1 MADYSKLKNAG
12 GISFDEAT
20 KNVDRNMAKM
30 FSSKKR
36 MRPEDLNRIES
47 EAGVIATLIHH
58 PEYSFYS
65 EFLLPEHFTN
75 KQNRILYTALSGLG
89 GENISTIDAYNIQEY
104 IKNHNIDDSDM
115 ITNDGLDELITM
127 STVLA
132 RNSPREYKILV
143 SNVYD
148 VAFRREMLAKL
159 DVCKNVL
166 LEPDKEDVRK
176 KIYNIV
182 DSVMTSYSYGD
193 EIELF
198 TEKMDYLWQEI
209 ESRQGAGYSGIPFK
223 FPTLNEYVTIEKGEL
238 VVFGAQQK
246 VGKSIMLLNCAVDLL
261 KKGMSVLYIDSELSD
276 RLFAA
281 RMLSHLSGIPYR
293 NITSGQYT
301 DEEKKTIIEA
311 RDWIKEQPMNH
322 VYMPFFSADNIYMA
336 VKQMNHIRPID
347 VLIVDYFKST
357 GDEIGAFETYAN
369 MGKCVDIIKN
379 EICGSMNIAG
389 IGAAQATQNNRLADS
404 AKIARNASTI
414 IMLIDK
420 EPEEIE
426 ADGVECGNKKM
437 VVTVNRNG
445 AQHASGE
452 YIDLMFDGNHI
463 SYEEAK
469 QHVPQT
475 PY

>member
-1 MADYSKLKNAG
+1 MSLFRDT
-12 GISFDEAT
+12 EEQ
-20 KNVDRNMAKM
+20 R
-30 FSSKKR
+30 R

-75 KQNRILYTALSGLG
+75 KQNQVLYRALTGMGSDG
-89 GENISTIDAYNIQEY
+89 ISTIDTYNIQEY
-104 IKNHNIDDSDM
+104 IKNHNIENAGFV
-115 ITNDGLDELITM
+115 TKEALDELINM
-127 STVLA
+127 SSVLA

-176 KIYNIV
+176 QIYNIV

-193 EIELF
+193 EVELF
-198 TEKMDYLWQEI
+198 TEKLDGLWKEI
-209 ESRQGAGYSGIPFK
+209 ESRQGSGYSGIPFK

-261 KKGMSVLYIDSELSD
+261 RKGYSVLYIDSELSD

-281 RMLSHLSGIPYR
+281 RLLSHISGIPYR
-293 NITSGQYT
+293 NLTAGQYT
-301 DEEKKTIIEA
+301 EEEKEGIVKA
-311 RDWIKEQPMNH
+311 RDWIKEQPLNH
-322 VYMPFFSADNIYMA
+322 VYMPFFSADNIYMV
-336 VKQMNHIRPID
+336 VKQMNHIKPID

-369 MGKCVDIIKN
+369 MGKCVDTIKN
-379 EICGSMNIAG
+379 EICGALNIAG

-414 IMLIDK
+414 VMLIDK
-420 EPEEIE
+420 EPDEIE
-426 ADGVECGNKKM
+426 ADGEECGNKKM
-437 VVTVNRNG
+437 IVTVNRNG
-445 AQHASGE
+445 AQHANGE
-452 YIDLMFDGNHI
+452 YIDLKFDGNHI

-469 QHVPQT
+469 QHIPEVP
-475 PY
+475 Y

>member
-1 MADYSKLKNAG
+1 MTG
-12 GISFDEAT
+12 FEAPE
-20 KNVDRNMAKM
+20 RQR
-30 FSSKKR
+30 R

-65 EFLLPEHFTN
+65 EFLLPEHFSN
-75 KQNRILYTALSGLG
+75 AQNQVLYRTLSGMG
-89 GENISTIDAYNIQEY
+89 ADNIATIDAYNIQEY
-104 IKNHNIDDSDM
+104 IKNHNIDG
-115 ITNDGLDELITM
+115 DGFVTTENLEELINM
-127 STVLA
+127 SNVLA

-148 VAFRREMLAKL
+148 VAFRREMLSKL

-193 EIELF
+193 DVELF
-198 TEKMDYLWQEI
+198 TEKMDGLWQEI
-209 ESRQGAGYSGIPFK
+209 ESRQGQGYSGIPFK
-223 FPTLNEYVTIEKGEL
+223 FPTLNNYVTIEKGEL
-238 VVFGAQQK
+238 VIFGAQQK

-261 KKGMSVLYIDSELSD
+261 KKGFSVLYIDSELSD

-281 RMLSHLSGIPYR
+281 RMLANLSGIPYR

-301 DEEKKTIIEA
+301 EEEKKKIIAA
-311 RDWIKEQPMNH
+311 RDWIKQQPMNH
-322 VYMPFFSADNIYMA
+322 IYMPFFSAENIYMA
-336 VKQMNHIRPID
+336 VKQMNHLKQID

-369 MGKCVDIIKN
+369 MGKCVDMIKN

-389 IGAAQATQNNRLADS
+389 IGAAQATIHNRLADS

-426 ADGVECGNKKM
+426 ADGIECGNKKM

-445 AQHASGE
+445 AQHANGE
-452 YIDLMFDGNHI
+452 YIDLKFDGNHI
-463 SYEEAK
+463 SYEEAQ